1 MNAFSELQRRS
12 VLKPLLFAVVAFSM
26 LATSSPSLADDAKFL
41 REANDRAE
49 IQALM
54 WRYVRALDT
63 LDVDAY
69 AAVFTEDGEFGN
81 AQGRDAIRTMISGI
95 KAARERNLEPGKS
108 VTPTYQSI
116 TNMTIEFVS
125 EDHARVEGYFMA
137 LFGATDGNPPRVAT
151 VGREANE
158 VVRVN
163 GRWLIRSRTVSP

>member
-1 MNAFSELQRRS
+1 M
-12 VLKPLLFAVVAFSM
+12 LKPLLYAFVAFSSVAFA
-26 LATSSPSLADDAKFL
+26 LPSAADDAKVL

-69 AAVFTEDGEFGN
+69 VAVFTEDGQFGN
-81 AQGRDAIRTMISGI
+81 AKGRDGIRTMIAGV
-95 KAARERNLEPGKS
+95 KAARERNLAPGKT

-116 TNMTIEFVS
+116 TNMTIEFVAA
-125 EDHARVEGYFMA
+125 DHARVEGYFMA

-151 VGREANE
+151 AGREVNE

-163 GRWLIRSRTVSP
+163 GQWLIQTRTVSP